1 MRPAD
6 GATAYLGLGSNVGD
20 REGHLRD
27 AISRIAALDT
37 CRLLR
42 VSPVYET
49 EPREYADQDDFLNCV
64 CEINTA
70 LASRTLLNTV
80 KNIEREM
87 GRTPSEPSRP
97 RIIDI
102 DILLLGNT
110 AISEEGLVIPHP
122 QLARRRFVLVPLC
135 ELAPELR
142 HPVLGGT
149 INDLL
154 AVCPDMGRVRRTDI
168 NLGTPQS

>member
-1 MRPAD
+1 MSPAD
-6 GATAYLGLGSNVGD
+6 GVTAYLGLGSNVGD
-20 REGHLRD
+20 REGQLRN
-27 AISRIAALDT
+27 AISRIAALGT

-64 CEINTA
+64 CEIETA
-70 LASRTLLNTV
+70 LAPRALLDAV
-80 KNIEREM
+80 KSVEREM
-87 GRTPSEPSRP
+87 GRTPSERSRP

-102 DILLLGNT
+102 DILLFGSVE
-110 AISEEGLVIPHP
+110 ISEKSLVIPHP
-122 QLARRRFVLVPLC
+122 QLAKRRFVLVPLC

-168 NLGTPQS
+168 KLDTPQS